1 MVYTHISMNRSE
13 IMNRKVSAII
23 NEALSVSIAMNESE
37 ELHHAIAEVAKS
49 CIQTIKGG
57 NKILFA
63 GNGGSAAD
71 AQHLT
76 AELINKFMHT
86 RRAIAAIAL
95 TTDTSVITS
104 IANDSSFE
112 MIFSRQ
118 IEGIGN
124 KGDTL
129 IVISTSGS
137 SPNIIAAINTARQ
150 KGMTIAGFTGSGKNL
165 MTDLCDIIVQI
176 PSNQTPRIQ
185 EGQILAGHILCSL
198 IEEGLL

>member
-1 MVYTHISMNRSE
+1 MQN
-13 IMNRKVSAII
+13 KVRAI
-23 NEALSVSIAMNESE
+23 LSESE
-37 ELHHAIAEVAKS
+37 AVHRRMASSEEFVRSITETATLCCSALRSGK
-49 CIQTIKGG
+49 
-57 NKILFA
+57 KILLA

-71 AQHLT
+71 AQHLA

-104 IANDSSFE
+104 ISNDSSFD

-124 KGDTL
+124 KGDIL
-129 IVISTSGS
+129 IAISTSGS
-137 SPNIIAAINTARQ
+137 SPNIISAINTARQ
-150 KGMTIAGFTGSGKNL
+150 KGIIIAGFTGSDKNL

-176 PSNQTPRIQ
+176 PSKETPRIQ
-185 EGQILAGHILCSL
+185 EGHILAGHILCSL
-198 IEEGLL
+198 IEEGLLQE

>member
-1 MVYTHISMNRSE
+1 MAS
-13 IMNRKVSAII
+13 
-23 NEALSVSIAMNESE
+23 SE
-37 ELHHAIAEVAKS
+37 EFMGSLTETATLCCAALRSGK
-49 CIQTIKGG
+49 
-57 NKILFA
+57 KILFA

-71 AQHLT
+71 AQHLA

-86 RRAIAAIAL
+86 RPAIAAIAL

-124 KGDTL
+124 KGDIL

-137 SPNIIAAINTARQ
+137 SPNIISAINTARQ
-150 KGMTIAGFTGSGKNL
+150 KGIAIAGFTGSGRSL
-165 MTDLCDIIVQI
+165 MTDLCDINVQI
-176 PSNQTPRIQ
+176 PSQETPRIQ
-185 EGQILAGHILCSL
+185 EGHILAGHILCSL
-198 IEEGLL
+198 IEEGLLEE